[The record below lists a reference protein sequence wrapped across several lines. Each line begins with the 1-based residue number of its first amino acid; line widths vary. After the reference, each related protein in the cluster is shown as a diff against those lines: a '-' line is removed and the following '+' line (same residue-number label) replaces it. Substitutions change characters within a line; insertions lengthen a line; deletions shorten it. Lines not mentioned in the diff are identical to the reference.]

1 MKKLFSDIPESIDN
15 TNAIVDKIEVLN
27 LKKDILLPAFPVPK
41 EFQGR
46 NFRSML
52 HGQTPANWRQSLYYR
67 YWMNRGDHNV
77 AAHYGIRTLEYKLVY
92 YYYDGLNLPGTEGGP
107 ADCPSILGRKPE
119 WELFDL
125 QNDPREMNNVA
136 NDPAYADIRRQL
148 TVELHRLQAELG
160 DQRYA
165 ADK

>member
-1 MKKLFSDIPESIDN
+1 
-15 TNAIVDKIEVLN
+15 
-27 LKKDILLPAFPVPK
+27 
-41 EFQGR
+41 
-46 NFRSML
+46 
-52 HGQTPANWRQSLYYR
+52 
-67 YWMNRGDHNV
+67 MNRGDHNV